1 MHLYRSFLSS
11 CAAIVTILIFFII
24 IAGRPLFPKTTD
36 GILLY
41 GCVASLAFLV
51 RWFVKKK
58 DLFLTLLIGVIS
70 AVLGATIMILYIVN
84 QI

>member
-11 CAAIVTILIFFII
+11 CAAIATVLIFFII

-51 RWFVKKK
+51 RFFVKKK
-58 DLFLTLLIGVIS
+58 GIFLTLLIGVIS
-70 AVLGATIMILYIVN
+70 AFVGATIMILYIIS